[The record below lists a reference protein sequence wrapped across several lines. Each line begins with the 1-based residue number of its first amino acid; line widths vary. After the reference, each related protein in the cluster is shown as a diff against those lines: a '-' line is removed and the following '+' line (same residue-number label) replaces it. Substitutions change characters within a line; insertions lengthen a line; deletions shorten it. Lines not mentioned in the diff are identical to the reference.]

1 MYYFSLSDYLKNEFG
16 SKVYK
21 IALDAGCTCP
31 NRDGTLGTRGCIFCS
46 EGGSGD
52 FAADHRLPIF
62 EQIESAKKRV
72 SRKTGDGKY
81 VAYFQNYSNTYAPV
95 KYLEP
100 LFTEAIQ
107 HPDIVALSIA
117 TRPDCLSDEIL
128 DLLHRLSLIKPV
140 WVELGLQTIHQETAV
155 LIRRGFDLSCFEDAV
170 MRLKGIPVAVIV
182 HLILGLPGETKSDM
196 LASIDYLAHMPIDGI
211 KLQLLHVLKN
221 TDLAKMYA
229 EGEFDV
235 LSMDQY
241 IDILADCIERL
252 PPEIVI
258 HRLTGDGPKSLLVA
272 PFWSAN
278 KRNVLNTIRREFT
291 ARGVVQGR
299 LSQTQGR

>member
-52 FAADHRLPIF
+52 FAADHRLPIC
-62 EQIESAKKRV
+62 EQVELAKKRV

-100 LFTEAIQ
+100 LFTEAIK

-272 PFWSAN
+272 PLWSAN

-299 LSQTQGR
+299 MSQTQGR

>member
-140 WVELGLQTIHQETAV
+140 WIELGLQTIHQETAV
-155 LIRRGFDLSCFEDAV
+155 LIRRGFDLSCLEDAV

-272 PFWSAN
+272 PLWSAN
-278 KRNVLNTIRREFT
+278 KRNVLNSIRREFT